1 MRKLLAY
8 FRVAIADAF
17 IYRAEG
23 IIWMLNDV
31 GPAVI
36 ALIFWSAA
44 FQTQANFAG
53 FTYPQMLVYYLGI
66 MFVNNVINTQ
76 PQYFLSEEIRNGDFS
91 EYLLKPINLTLFKF
105 ASNNSWRLVR
115 LIFFL
120 PLLLLV
126 AKLFAVNFNF
136 ISLSWVK
143 LGLIVASL
151 VMAFFINFFL
161 KLALGLTTIWFEEA
175 GWLFFGF
182 DILATF
188 LSGELIPLDFF
199 PAGLTAANNWLPF
212 KYLLYFPLSLVLN
225 SGQSAG
231 ALITGFGYQFV
242 WCLLAYILYR
252 WIFNRGSRAYGAY
265 GG

>member
-1 MRKLLAY
+1 VKKLLAY
-8 FRVAIADAF
+8 FRVAIIDAL

-44 FQTQANFAG
+44 YQTQDSFVGYTFA
-53 FTYPQMLVYYLGI
+53 QMLVYYLGI
-66 MFVNNVINTQ
+66 MLVNNVVTTQ
-76 PQYFLSEEIRNGDFS
+76 PQFYLSEEIRNGDFS
-91 EYLLKPINLTLFKF
+91 KYLLKPIGLTMFKF

-120 PLLLLV
+120 PLLLII
-126 AKLFAVNFNF
+126 ANTFGFNF
-136 ISLSWVK
+136 SGWPVSPVQILLV
-143 LGLIVASL
+143 ITSL
-151 VMAFFINFFL
+151 VLAFTINFFL

-182 DILATF
+182 EILATF

-199 PAGLTAANNWLPF
+199 PAGLTAVNNILPF
-212 KYLLYFPLSLVLN
+212 KYVLYFPLSLMIGKES
-225 SGQSAG
+225 SGYDLAMAISWA
-231 ALITGFGYQFV
+231 V
-242 WCLLAYILYR
+242 LAYIIYR
-252 WIFNRGSRAYGAY
+252 FTLARGSRVYSAY